1 MKNFHLTIV
10 LSFFIF
16 LGFSQNQEVSILDNA
31 NGQTLMVD
39 GKPFIINGMNWDYI
53 PIGQN
58 YSYNFWAQPDDFIKA
73 ALDTEM
79 GLLKNMGVNTIR
91 VYSGMPPKWV
101 QHIYQNYGI
110 YTMINHAF
118 GRYGLTLDGTWMANT
133 EYSDPRARGFLLKE
147 ATDMMN
153 EFKDTP
159 GLLMFMLGNE
169 NNYGLSWGGAETED
183 IPVET
188 EGTVIARARS
198 MYKLMNEAILLMKKI
213 DTRHPIAICNGD
225 LLYLDLVAEHLKD
238 MDIYATNMYRGVS
251 FSDAFDRVKKELGKP
266 IMFSEFG
273 SDAFNALN
281 NKEDQK
287 MQAYYMVN
295 NWKEIYQNAAG
306 LGKAGNSLG
315 GFTFQFSDGWWK
327 RGQTEDLD
335 IHNSEASWMS
345 GGYSLDTDGISKNM
359 NEEWFG
365 ICAKGPSN
373 ERGLYDLYPRA
384 AYYALKE
391 VHQLDPYTGGKT
403 FEFVTNYFDNIQ
415 LMDAV
420 LRARGDKAA
429 LDGGSNNKIRLSNLR
444 AEFTTF
450 NTGGSLVSTPDNSDP
465 DNPVYPDQL
474 GFDRMESY
482 FVGVE
487 GNPSPNMRAE
497 INFNILGNVAQNPI
511 DEIFYEN
518 RGRPQQVETPDGIL
532 ELRDVNRVQVYN
544 ASYEWNTKDFD
555 IRGFYRSGHYHWGYE
570 GDFFG
575 LYPETNYGPNL
586 DIYGGETLGFEI
598 DGKNDFAGL
607 KAAFGPQL
615 WWGANPTALLKYSRT
630 IKNFNITGI
639 YHRDLQT
646 EIQKDENGVRILD
659 QNQVRSGIIPAFPT
673 ERATLVVERDLG
685 KFGFTLGGIWAGSPL
700 NGLNFETVGELAP
713 QGYIVEGQVVPDGTK
728 FAIKDKI
735 QSSDNW
741 GGKAKM
747 TYEGGKVNAYM
758 QGGVMGLVANGGAD
772 ATQTFTGWKLKDNG
786 SGNQSNFLA
795 GMTYSIGNWQIA
807 PNFLWQKPLV
817 AAEDVNSTVIRG
829 YQDGPEFLS
838 NPALRNVID
847 DPFAVRGNRETSAG
861 EILFTYDPTPG
872 TWMYQWDNDRTEDA
886 KFAMSAG
893 FVYRHLPTTQDA
905 AIGFGADRNFLRFP
919 NSAPALDLYEAHTR
933 IVSKL
938 HPNLGIIGNFYYG
951 NGQGNGADPREIK
964 RFGGDIRAIY
974 KSIKATAQ
982 VKVND
987 WGPFDYYR
995 DFNITF
1001 PMQLMLDVSTTL
1013 GKPDWFILP
1022 STTVGIRGT
1031 WRSLD
1036 ANSGGRFGP
1045 NATTEFASEP
1055 TISPVGFPNGTEWEI
1070 RTYVHINIG
1079 N

>member
-1 MKNFHLTIV
+1 MKNLL
-10 LSFFIF
+10 LSISLIFFAF
-16 LGFSQNQEVSILDNA
+16 FGFSQNQKVSVIEDM
-31 NGQTLMVD
+31 NGHTLMVD
-39 GKPFIINGMNWDYI
+39 GKPFIINGMNWDYV
-53 PIGQN
+53 PIGEN
-58 YSYNFWAQPDDFIKA
+58 FSYNFWAQPDDFIKA
-73 ALDTEM
+73 ALDSEM

-91 VYSGMPPKWV
+91 VYTGMQPKWV
-101 QHIYQNYGI
+101 EYIYENYGI
-110 YTMINHAF
+110 YTMINHSF
-118 GRYGLTLDGTWMANT
+118 GRYGLTLDGSYVSNT
-133 EYSDPRARGFLLKE
+133 EYADPRARAFLLKE
-147 ATDMMN
+147 ATDLVKD
-153 EFKDTP
+153 FKGTS

-183 IPVET
+183 IPIET
-188 EGTVIARARS
+188 EGTVITRARA
-198 MYKLMNEAILLMKKI
+198 MYKLMNEAVVEMKKI
-213 DTRHPIAICNGD
+213 NTDHPIAICNGD
-225 LLYLDLVAEHLKD
+225 LLYLNLVAEYLTD

-251 FSDAFDRVKKELGKP
+251 FSDAFDRVKNELGKP
-266 IMFSEFG
+266 LMFSEFG

-306 LGKAGNSLG
+306 LGKAGNSIG

-335 IHNSEASWMS
+335 IHNSEASWLS
-345 GGYSLDTDGISKNM
+345 KGYSLDTDGVSKNM

-384 AYYALKE
+384 AYYALKQ
-391 VHQLDPYTGGKT
+391 VHSLDPYSGNKT
-403 FEFVTNYFDNIQ
+403 LEFVTNYFDNIQ
-415 LMDAV
+415 LMEAV

-429 LDGGSNNKIRLSNLR
+429 LSGGSNNKIRLSNLR

-450 NTGGSLVSTPDNSDP
+450 NTGGTLLSTPDNADP

-482 FVGVE
+482 FVGVQ
-487 GNPSPNMRAE
+487 GNPSSNMRGE
-497 INFNILGNVAQNPI
+497 VNFNILGNVAQNPI

-518 RGRPQQVETPDGIL
+518 RGRPQQVETPDGIVQ
-532 ELRDVNRVQVYN
+532 LRDVNRVQVYN
-544 ASYEWNTKDFD
+544 ASYEWNAKDFD
-555 IRGFYRSGHYHWGYE
+555 LRGFYRTGHYHWGYE

-586 DIYGGETLGFEI
+586 DIYGGETLGLEI
-598 DGKNDFAGL
+598 DGKNEFAGL

-615 WWGANPTALLKYSRT
+615 WWGANPTALLKYSRS
-630 IKNFNITGI
+630 IENFNITGI

-646 EIQKDENGVRILD
+646 EIQLDENGVRILD
-659 QNQVRSGIIPAFPT
+659 QNQVRSGIIPAFPM

-685 KFGFTLGGIWAGSPL
+685 QFGFTLGGIWGGSPL
-700 NGLNFETVGELAP
+700 NGTSYQDVTGTEGNYTV
-713 QGYIVEGQVVPDGTK
+713 
-728 FAIKDKI
+728 FNDKVK
-735 QSSDNW
+735 SSDNW
-741 GGKAKM
+741 GGKAKV
-747 TYEGGKVNAYM
+747 TYQGGKVNAYM

-772 ATQTFTGWKLKDNG
+772 PTQTFTGWKLKDNG

-795 GMTYSIGNWQIA
+795 GMTYTMGDLQIA

-817 AAEDVNSTVIRG
+817 DPMPNNVGAPGR
-829 YQDGPEFLS
+829 
-838 NPALRNVID
+838 LRNFID
-847 DPFAVRGNRETSAG
+847 DPFAVRGNRETTAG

-886 KFAMSAG
+886 EFAMSAG

-905 AIGFGADRNFLRFP
+905 AIGFAADRTFLRFP

-938 HPNLGIIGNFYYG
+938 NLELGIIGNFYYG
-951 NGQGNGADPREIK
+951 NGQGNGDSTREIK

-974 KSIKATAQ
+974 KSIKATAT

-1022 STTVGIRGT
+1022 STTVGVRGT

-1045 NATTEFASEP
+1045 NAAAAFASEP
-1055 TISPVGFPNGTEWEI
+1055 TISPVGFPDGTEWEI